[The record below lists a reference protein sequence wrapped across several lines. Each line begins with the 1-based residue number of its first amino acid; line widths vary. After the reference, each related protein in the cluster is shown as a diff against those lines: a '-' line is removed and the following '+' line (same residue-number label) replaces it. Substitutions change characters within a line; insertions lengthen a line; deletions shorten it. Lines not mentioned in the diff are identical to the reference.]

1 MAALNTHQATPPREP
16 AVSMTLQAQ
25 YSIAVCEYRIHV
37 L

>member
-16 AVSMTLQAQ
+16 AVSVMLQAQ
-25 YSIAVCEYRIHV
+25 YSIAVFEYRMHV